1 MEEKLIK
8 QRLKELAEEADTNL
22 AANGEGARR
31 GYAEKRINR
40 RWVFVEAFRRDSGR
54 VVHGYFVSGRH
65 FPQAKLVDAI
75 LNGVPPQID

>member
-8 QRLKELAEEADTNL
+8 QRLKEMAAEADADL
-22 AANGEGARR
+22 AARGEGARR

-54 VVHGYFVSGRH
+54 VVHGYFVSGRDL
-65 FPQAKLVDAI
+65 PQSKLVEAI
-75 LNGVPPQID
+75 LNGVPPKSD